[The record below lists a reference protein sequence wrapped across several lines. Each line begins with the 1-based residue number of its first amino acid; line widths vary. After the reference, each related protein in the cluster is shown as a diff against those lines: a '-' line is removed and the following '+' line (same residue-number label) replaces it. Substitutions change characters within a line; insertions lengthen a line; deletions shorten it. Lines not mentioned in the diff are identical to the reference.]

1 MYKCSIRSQYF
12 SYLPTTQV
20 DEIILGGTQ
29 FSIIFE
35 QVSPCC
41 VTVPEGVIIWKS
53 AFLVHQYMKWRLSAH
68 LGGQGTPQK
77 RGWSLA
83 SEQSHLIFMGQLNGP
98 CHLLQRQKSRSLT
111 LWPKTKDE
119 SSKDLLLL
127 AALCIAALLVQTKVN
142 IQGDT
147 FKQFQ
152 FMPIHEMGYN
162 FNIKRLSKDI
172 NIIRIFPFLKAM
184 CHHSERT
191 SAKKRSQ
198 FLSYKCL
205 H

>member
-127 AALCIAALLVQTKVN
+127 AALCIAARSNKSKYTRGYLQIVS
-142 IQGDT
+142 IYA
-147 FKQFQ
+147 
-152 FMPIHEMGYN
+152 MGYN
-162 FNIKRLSKDI
+162 FNIKRLSKAK
-172 NIIRIFPFLKAM
+172 NIIRIFPFLKAT